1 MILQQAD
8 VGQTRLF
15 VGPVIVRH
23 IIMVAHNADN
33 SVASV
38 HFSEDILKL
47 KEFFGVVVDQVAR
60 KHN

>member
-1 MILQQAD
+1 MILQQTY
-8 VGQTRLF
+8 VGQTCLF
-15 VGPVIVRH
+15 VGPVVVRH

-47 KEFFGVVVDQVAR
+47 KEFFGMIVDQVTR
-60 KHN
+60 KHD